1 MGSDGTKTELG
12 TSKGGAVPST
22 GLLGVS
28 VPFQSVSDLR
38 SVHYAGAPSRA
49 QVYSEYQFRF
59 NPFLIFALSTDT
71 VAESCAWVAMCA
83 LSLRL
88 RSGEVWRHRV

>member
-1 MGSDGTKTELG
+1 M
-12 TSKGGAVPST
+12 
-22 GLLGVS
+22 
-28 VPFQSVSDLR
+28 
-38 SVHYAGAPSRA
+38 
-49 QVYSEYQFRF
+49 YSEYQFRF

>member
-1 MGSDGTKTELG
+1 M
-12 TSKGGAVPST
+12 GGAVPST

-28 VPFQSVSDLR
+28 VPFQT
-38 SVHYAGAPSRA
+38 
-49 QVYSEYQFRF
+49 F

>member
-1 MGSDGTKTELG
+1 M
-12 TSKGGAVPST
+12 
-22 GLLGVS
+22 
-28 VPFQSVSDLR
+28 
-38 SVHYAGAPSRA
+38 
-49 QVYSEYQFRF
+49 YSEYQFRF
-59 NPFLIFALSTDT
+59 NPFLIFALST